1 MDEDYEKTNAR
12 EWDLNYKAPPSA
24 PKPKPKTAAPPSQK
38 PQKQPIS
45 NHAQPTQSGP
55 AKQWPAQQDRTTA
68 RERRLR
74 PLNDSPWMVAEG
86 VISREQVRD
95 DGPLLIEFADNAAEA
110 AWRSRQRPVDTII
123 VPEELAW
130 RDQQHEQIAQKHGT
144 YVTAEGGS
152 TGHGGIRFGIW
163 GEASAVRETRQAIYD
178 WIKRE
183 TPSKHVLG
191 TNTFSKQR
199 SLLPQ
204 QRQSVE
210 KKWIQE
216 VKRQRFRQSPPLG
229 TPFGAIGTFHWPVK
243 DYQPN
248 EVLGHSYEALDII
261 RMGCSC
267 YIIFSPEH
275 SGFHV
280 MGHTADVKTALVRL
294 RKAYFQV
301 AARQIASVR
310 RYLLDFGNAEE
321 EIRSHVALESYERI
335 KRIDPSAATAQ
346 LPPGKLPKSQ
356 GKVVSRSTEQQ
367 MSEAST
373 RGLKIAGKTIMLM
386 IKKLHYY
393 RGHLKLR
400 IRLGTFLATHYRI
413 SPHESYT
420 LDDFNEM
427 IKQSQFG
434 GEVTPE

>member
-1 MDEDYEKTNAR
+1 MEDDYEKINAR
-12 EWDLNYKAPPSA
+12 EWDLNYKEPTNT
-24 PKPKPKTAAPPSQK
+24 PKPKTATPPSQK
-38 PQKQPIS
+38 LPVSSHLPPP
-45 NHAQPTQSGP
+45 AQSGP
-55 AKQWPAQQDRTTA
+55 VKQWPAQQVRATA
-68 RERRLR
+68 RERRPR
-74 PLNDSPWMVAEG
+74 PLNNSPWMVAEG
-86 VISREQVRD
+86 VITREQVHD
-95 DGPLLIEFADNAAEA
+95 DGPPLIEFGDNAAEA
-110 AWRSRQRPVDTII
+110 AWRNRERPVETII

-163 GEASAVRETRQAIYD
+163 GEASAVRQTRQAIYD
-178 WIKRE
+178 WIKSE
-183 TPSKHVLG
+183 TPSKHSLG
-191 TNTFSKQR
+191 INTFSKQR

-210 KKWIQE
+210 RKWIQE

-248 EVLGHSYEALDII
+248 EVLGNSYEALDII

-280 MGHTADVKTALVRL
+280 MGHTSDVKTALVRL

-310 RYLLDFGNAEE
+310 RYLLDFGDAEE

-335 KRIDPSAATAQ
+335 KRIDPSADTAQ
-346 LPPGKLPKSQ
+346 HPPGKSLKSQ
-356 GKVVSRSTEQQ
+356 GKVVLRSTEQQ
-367 MSEAST
+367 MAETST
-373 RGLKIAGKTIMLM
+373 RDVKIAGKTIMLM

-393 RGHLKLR
+393 RGHLRLR

-420 LDDFNEM
+420 IDDFNEM

>member
-1 MDEDYEKTNAR
+1 MDDDYEKTNAL
-12 EWDLNYKAPPSA
+12 EWDLNYKAPT
-24 PKPKPKTAAPPSQK
+24 KTSKHVTTTSTSQK
-38 PQKQPIS
+38 PPTGS
-45 NHAQPTQSGP
+45 HAQPAQSAP
-55 AKQWPAQQDRTTA
+55 VKKWPAQQPRTTT
-68 RERRLR
+68 RERRPR

-86 VISREQVRD
+86 VVTREQERD
-95 DGPLLIEFADNAAEA
+95 DVPLLIEFADNAAEA
-110 AWRSRQRPVDTII
+110 AWRNRERPVETII

-130 RDQQHEQIAQKHGT
+130 SDQQHEQIAQKHGT
-144 YVTAEGGS
+144 FVTAEGGG

-163 GEASAVRETRQAIYD
+163 GEASAVKQTRQAIHD

-183 TPSKHVLG
+183 TPSKHTLG

-216 VKRQRFRQSPPLG
+216 VRRQRFRQSPPLG

-248 EVLGHSYEALDII
+248 EVLGNSYEALDII

-267 YIIFSPEH
+267 YIIFSPEK
-275 SGFHV
+275 SGFQV
-280 MGHTADVKTALVRL
+280 LGHTADVKTALVRL

-310 RYLLDFGNAEE
+310 TYILDFGNAED
-321 EIRSHVALESYERI
+321 EIRSHVALEPYERI
-335 KRIDPSAATAQ
+335 KRTDPLAATAQ
-346 LPPGKLPKSQ
+346 DHPGKSPKIQ
-356 GKVVSRSTEQQ
+356 GEVVSRATEQQ
-367 MSEAST
+367 MSETST
-373 RGLKIAGKTIMLM
+373 RDVKVVGKTIMRM
-386 IKKLHYY
+386 ISKLHYY
-393 RGHLKLR
+393 RGHLRLR

-413 SPHESYT
+413 STHESYPI
-420 LDDFNEM
+420 DDFNEM
-427 IKQSQFG
+427 IKQSQFA